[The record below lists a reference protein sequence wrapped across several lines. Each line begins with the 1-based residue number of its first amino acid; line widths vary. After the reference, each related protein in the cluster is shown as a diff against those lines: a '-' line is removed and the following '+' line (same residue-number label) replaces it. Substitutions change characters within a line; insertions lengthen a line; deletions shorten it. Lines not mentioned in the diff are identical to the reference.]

1 MKLPNKVY
9 DNLKWIVIIVIPAI
23 LSFYGVVGA
32 TCNIPYTQEVLTIGT
47 AFDTMLGTI
56 LGISTISYKKKVN
69 NYI

>member
-9 DNLKWIVIIVIPAI
+9 DNLKWIAIIFIPAI

-32 TCNIPYTQEVLTIGT
+32 TCNIPHTQEVLTIGT

-56 LGISTISYKKKVN
+56 LGISTISHNKSK
-69 NYI
+69 